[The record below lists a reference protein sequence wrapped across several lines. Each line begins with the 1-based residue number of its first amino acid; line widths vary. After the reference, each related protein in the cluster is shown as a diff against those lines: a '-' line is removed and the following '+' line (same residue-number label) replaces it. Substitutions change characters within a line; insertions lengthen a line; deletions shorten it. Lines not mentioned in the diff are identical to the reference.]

1 MDSELKDALKRG
13 GCERTEEGVYFPA
26 ARVLARGV
34 FSYGKRGEEPIL
46 SENLL
51 VDEGLTHM
59 LASALGGATQ
69 LPSWYIAIFGGNVTP
84 LGSWD
89 AATFAATAT
98 ELTAYNETTR
108 VPWTPTTA
116 AANVISSFTAK
127 ATFTANA
134 TITVRGAALLSASAK
149 STTTGV
155 LMGASRFPLDKGLAD
170 TEILD
175 VGYQVELTPV

>member
-1 MDSELKDALKRG
+1 MTHELKGALDAG
-13 GCERTEEGVYFPA
+13 AYERTEEGVYFP
-26 ARVLARGV
+26 VEGIMARGV
-34 FSYGKRGEEPIL
+34 FSYGKRGEEPQL
-46 SENLL
+46 SENRL

-84 LGSWD
+84 IGSWD

-108 VPWTPTTA
+108 VAWTPTPA

-149 STTTGV
+149 SSTTGI
-155 LMGASRFPLDKGLAD
+155 LMGASRFPLDKALAD